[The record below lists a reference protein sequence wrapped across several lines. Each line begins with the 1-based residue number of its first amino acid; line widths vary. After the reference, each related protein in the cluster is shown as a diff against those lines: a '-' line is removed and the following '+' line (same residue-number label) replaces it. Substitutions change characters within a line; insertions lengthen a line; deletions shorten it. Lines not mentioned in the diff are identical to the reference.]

1 MTSGWADRRSPAI
14 PLVVLNVNVGIR
26 EKSPEKFTKQ
36 IFQTSQTYEIFY
48 FVTLSTVTS
57 LAKKKKNG
65 RKKFGNN
72 EKIFEHNQL
81 PCIACF
87 LLKYISVLSS
97 FMTTSESI

>member
-26 EKSPEKFTKQ
+26 EKSYD
-36 IFQTSQTYEIFY
+36 SVYM
-48 FVTLSTVTS
+48 
-57 LAKKKKNG
+57 KNG

>member
-1 MTSGWADRRSPAI
+1 
-14 PLVVLNVNVGIR
+14 
-26 EKSPEKFTKQ
+26 
-36 IFQTSQTYEIFY
+36 
-48 FVTLSTVTS
+48 
-57 LAKKKKNG
+57 KNG